1 MMTFFIVVTCRRTGG
16 HAMNVSK
23 ILLTALLAT
32 ALLIVQACAFYHDSV
47 IVYDLPATETA
58 SPAPRDEG
66 SFLVALAVSG
76 GGSRAALWHAAV
88 MKELYRQVKLPDGR
102 SVTDEIDYIS
112 SVSGGS
118 LSSAY
123 WCLNK
128 PEADTTDTTRYD
140 AFFERYL
147 ADMRVNI
154 EAKMAG
160 SPFTWYR
167 YLISSE
173 DKAVVLA
180 DTFDTLYFGHTTFG
194 KIADRERRGVSPI
207 LIANGTDMDTGAK
220 FLFTT
225 LTRSD
230 FATRPDL
237 LTRRYSG
244 TSLAESDISF
254 GGDVLDIVTTD
265 DIGVSIED
273 MEVSRAAAA
282 SACVPLI
289 LGPVVMRDNK
299 KSTPEKDVYVHVNDG
314 GVNDNQGLVTLM
326 ELLYGRVEREGKKFK
341 GAIIIIVDANQY
353 IDPRYSEDMVR
364 AFSTI
369 GMVERSFY
377 ICFYQ
382 GRAFAYLTI
391 MNVLKSDPRF
401 ADVTFV
407 YLSPYAAEDPTISDI
422 FTRTPTRFKITQ
434 EQADNIERA
443 AEIVVGKVKER
454 MHEQLRKR

>member
-1 MMTFFIVVTCRRTGG
+1 MSK
-16 HAMNVSK
+16 SK
-23 ILLTALLAT
+23 ISILVLLSL
-32 ALLIVQACAFYHDSV
+32 ALLIGSACAFYRDAV
-47 IVYDLPATETA
+47 IVYDLPAVPTA

-66 SFLVALAVSG
+66 NFLVALAVSG

-102 SVTDEIDYIS
+102 SITDEIDYIS

-128 PEADTTDTTRYD
+128 PEADTTHTDSYN
-140 AFFERYL
+140 AFFDAYL

-154 EAKMAG
+154 ESKMAG
-160 SPFTWYR
+160 GPFTWYR

-173 DKAVVLA
+173 DKAIVLA
-180 DTFDTLYFGHTTFG
+180 TTFDKLYFNHATFAD
-194 KIADRERRGVSPI
+194 IADRERRGVSPI

-230 FATRPDL
+230 FEARPEL
-237 LTRRYSG
+237 LTRRL
-244 TSLAESDISF
+244 TETALAESDVSF

-265 DIGVSIED
+265 DIGVSITD
-273 MEVSRAAAA
+273 MKISRAAAA

-299 KSTPEKDVYVHVNDG
+299 RSTPEKDVYVHVNDG
-314 GVNDNQGLVTLM
+314 GVNDNQGMVSLM

-353 IDPRYSEDMVR
+353 IDPRYSEEMVR

-369 GMVERSFY
+369 EMVERSFY

-391 MNVLKSDPRF
+391 MNILKSDPRF
-401 ADVTFV
+401 KDVTFV
-407 YLSPYAAEDPTISDI
+407 YLSPYLADDPAISDI
-422 FTRTPTRFKITQ
+422 FTRTPTRFKITPA
-434 EQADNIERA
+434 QADNIERA
-443 AEIVVGKVKER
+443 AEIVVEKVKER
-454 MHEQLRKR
+454 LLEKLQKKQVGR